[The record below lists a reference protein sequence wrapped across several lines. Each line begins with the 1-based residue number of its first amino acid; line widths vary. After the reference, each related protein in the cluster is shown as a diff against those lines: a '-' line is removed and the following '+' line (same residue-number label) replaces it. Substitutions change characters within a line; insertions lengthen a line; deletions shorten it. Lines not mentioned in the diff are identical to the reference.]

1 MDIKNFI
8 QNFTDQFEDTDAS
21 VFTAETKYR
30 ELDEWSSLIA
40 LSILA
45 MIDEEYD
52 IQLKGEEMR
61 ATNTIQEL
69 FDLVASKQDY
79 EVFMAE
85 ADNIGFKRYKKNKVV
100 TEKPMP
106 NELFRL
112 TADGKIAVDDD
123 GTGAILDAIRSISW
137 E

>member
-21 VFTAETKYR
+21 VFTAETKDR

-69 FDLVASKQDY
+69 FDLVASKQD
-79 EVFMAE
+79 
-85 ADNIGFKRYKKNKVV
+85 
-100 TEKPMP
+100 
-106 NELFRL
+106 
-112 TADGKIAVDDD
+112 
-123 GTGAILDAIRSISW
+123 
-137 E
+137 